1 MHIAFAVL
9 FFVFI
14 GLSETLRHGI
24 FGLTASEVTGI
35 STGALV
41 LAAVFILRSDIVNLP
56 RRSADNLY
64 GDQKFNWSWGR
75 TILGLILAPLLWAMP
90 IVYGM
95 TMIQIN
101 ILPLDTQT
109 LIEALI
115 VQVLLV
121 AVAQELFFREA
132 AIKAFNSD
140 VRAIYLISGLSF
152 FIFYVPFGVPGAI
165 IAAGSGIFYL
175 TLRLIGTNILV
186 VALIHGT
193 TSVVF
198 TNVLSLGLK
207 GRNTGD
213 EWTYAGFFL
222 AGSVIL
228 SAAVYQIFA
237 PKRSKFAYA

>member
-1 MHIAFAVL
+1 M
-9 FFVFI
+9 
-14 GLSETLRHGI
+14 
-24 FGLTASEVTGI
+24 
-35 STGALV
+35 
-41 LAAVFILRSDIVNLP
+41 FILRSDIVNLS

-75 TILGLILAPLLWAMP
+75 TILGLLLAPLLWALP

-95 TMIQIN
+95 TLIQIN
-101 ILPLDTQT
+101 ILPLDTQV

-121 AVAQELFFREA
+121 AIAQELFFREA
-132 AIKAFNSD
+132 AVKAFHSD
-140 VRAIYLISGLSF
+140 VRAIYLISGLAF
-152 FIFYVPFGVPGAI
+152 FIFNVPLGVPGAI
-165 IAAGSGIFYL
+165 IAAGAGLYYV

-186 VALIHGT
+186 VALIHGA

-207 GRNTGD
+207 GRNTSD
-213 EWTYAGFFL
+213 EWAYAGYFL

-228 SAAVYQIFA
+228 SAAVYQLFA
-237 PKRSKFAYA
+237 PKRSEFAYA